1 MNALMHPR
9 PPTRRAVAEVVDE
22 LVRDCFDPV
31 SPGSMDRY
39 TVDQRIRAMYGSIVE
54 AFPDARFSSLWR
66 VVEGRRAALGG
77 LVAGTHLGPWRDVT
91 ATGRHIEV
99 LATLMVEVVDG
110 TVADLMIVTDTLAM
124 AEQLGLLDPLG
135 QKACEVPAP
144 SVDRSSARTA
154 CGDALLR
161 GSGQRADDSDG
172 GHHQDQ
178 RRQGDNREV
187 AAVQSNSVAL
197 PAAARESGGV
207 VDTGGSGQPLG

>member
-9 PPTRRAVAEVVDE
+9 PATRSDVADLVDE
-22 LVRDCFDPV
+22 LVRDCLDTV

-39 TVDQRIRAMYGSIVE
+39 TEDPRVRAMYASIVE

-77 LVAGTHLGPWRDVT
+77 VVTGTHLGPWRDVP
-91 ATGRHIEV
+91 ATGRRIEV
-99 LATLMVEVVDG
+99 LATVMVEVAED

-135 QKACEVPAP
+135 PKACEVPAP
-144 SVDRSSARTA
+144 AVDRSSARTA

-161 GSGQRADDSDG
+161 G
-172 GHHQDQ
+172 
-178 RRQGDNREV
+178 QGSELT
-187 AAVQSNSVAL
+187 AAM
-197 PAAARESGGV
+197 AAITRTSAANE
-207 VDTGGSGQPLG
+207 TTAK